1 MNADM
6 LKELEASVGQ
16 HGLLVGDDISPK
28 YWSDWRGTGD
38 NRPDYVLRPANTE
51 ELSRIMQICHRAGQR
66 VVAQGGMTGLV
77 AGARP
82 QAGEIPISFER
93 MSLVEGL
100 DRTSGT
106 ITVQSGTPLQ
116 TVQET
121 AEQHGF
127 YYPVD
132 LGARGS
138 CTVGGMLSTNAGG
151 NRVIRFGMTRQQ
163 VLGIEVVL
171 ADGTIVNSLNSLVKN
186 NTGYDLKQLFIGSEG
201 TLGLITRA
209 VLRLEPKPLSQIVAF
224 CGVPGF
230 DAVVELKQHL
240 QSELS
245 GGLSAFEVLW
255 QSTYTT
261 TVESLENLRKP
272 ISKDFPFYVLV
283 EAMGRNDARD
293 HDLFEAAIG
302 GALERGLVADAVV
315 SKSLGEVA
323 DLWLV
328 RDSVAEAM
336 ALQRPAVSYDVSLAI
351 ADMEY
356 FATEVEQRLSADV
369 GAVKVFIGGH
379 LGDGN
384 LHLVVCAVGHD
395 PQPAN
400 RIDDIVYGLVGALD
414 GSISAEH
421 GIGLAKREHLSRSRN
436 EAELDLMRTLKQAMD
451 PKGLLGRGRI
461 FEF

>member
-1 MNADM
+1 MNAGM
-6 LKELEASVGQ
+6 LKALEASVGE

-28 YWSDWRGTGD
+28 YWSDWRGPGD
-38 NRPDYVLRPANTE
+38 YRPDCVLRPANTE
-51 ELSRIMQICHRAGQR
+51 ELSRIMQICHQAGQR

-82 QAGEIPISFER
+82 QTGEIPISFER
-93 MSLVEGL
+93 MSLVESL

-138 CTVGGMLSTNAGG
+138 CTIGGMLSTNAGG

-163 VLGIEVVL
+163 VLGIEAVL

-209 VLRLEPKPLSQIVAF
+209 VLRLEPKPLSQTVAF

-261 TVESLENLRKP
+261 TVESLENLRKS
-272 ISKDFPFYVLV
+272 ISTDFPFYVLV
-283 EAMGRNDARD
+283 EAMGSNDDRD
-293 HDLFEAAIG
+293 RDLFETAIG

-315 SKSLGEVA
+315 SKSLAEVTE
-323 DLWLV
+323 LWLV

-336 ALQRPAVSYDVSLAI
+336 ALQRPTVSYDISLAI

-356 FATEVEQRLSADV
+356 FAMEVERRLSADL
-369 GAVKVFIGGH
+369 GAINVFIGGH

-384 LHLVVCAVGHD
+384 LHLVIRAMEHH
-395 PQPAN
+395 PQPAKQ
-400 RIDDIVYGLVGALD
+400 IDEIVYGLVGKLD

-436 EAELDLMRTLKQAMD
+436 EAELALMRTLKRAMD

-461 FEF
+461 FEP

>member
-1 MNADM
+1 MNADL
-6 LKELEASVGQ
+6 LKELEKSVGQ
-16 HGLLVGDDISPK
+16 QGFLKRGDVSPK
-28 YWSDWRGTGD
+28 YWSDWRGSGD
-38 NRPDYVLRPANTE
+38 CRPDFVLRPENTE

-82 QAGEIPISFER
+82 QAGEVPISFER
-93 MSLVEGL
+93 MSRVEGL

-116 TVQET
+116 TVQEK
-121 AEQHGF
+121 AEQNGF
-127 YYPVD
+127 FYPLD

-151 NRVIRFGMTRQQ
+151 NRVIRFGMTREQ

-209 VLRLEPKPLSQIVAF
+209 VLRLEPKPLSQTVAF

-230 DAVVELKQHL
+230 DAVVKLMRHL
-240 QSELS
+240 QSELG

-272 ISKDFPFYVLV
+272 ISSDFPFYVLV
-283 EAMGRNDARD
+283 EAMGGNDTRD
-293 HDLFEAAIG
+293 RDLFEMVIG
-302 GALERGLVADAVV
+302 GALQRGLVADAVV
-315 SKSLGEVA
+315 SKSLAEVA
-323 DLWLV
+323 ELWLV

-356 FATEVEQRLSADV
+356 FANEVEKRLSTDIGTA
-369 GAVKVFIGGH
+369 KVFIGGH

-384 LHLVVCAVGHD
+384 LHLVVHAVGHD
-395 PQPAN
+395 PQPAK

-421 GIGLAKREHLSRSRN
+421 GIGLAKREYLSQSRN
-436 EAELDLMRTLKQAMD
+436 AAELALMRVLKHAMD
-451 PKGLLGRGRI
+451 PKGLLGRDRI

>member
-1 MNADM
+1 MNMGLQKAFEATIGEHGV
-6 LKELEASVGQ
+6 LKGN
-16 HGLLVGDDISPK
+16 DISPK
-28 YWSDWRGTGD
+28 YWSDWRGPGD
-38 NRPDYVLRPANTE
+38 YRPDIVLRPANTE

-82 QAGEIPISFER
+82 QDREIPISFER
-93 MSLVEGL
+93 MSRIENL
-100 DRTSGT
+100 DRISGT
-106 ITVQSGTPLQ
+106 MTVQSGAPLQ
-116 TVQET
+116 TVQEK
-121 AEQHGF
+121 AEQNGF

-138 CTVGGMLSTNAGG
+138 CTIGGMLSTNAGG

-163 VLGIEVVL
+163 VLGIEAVL
-171 ADGTIVNSLNSLVKN
+171 ADGTVVSSLNSLVKN

-209 VLRLEPKPLSQIVAF
+209 VLRLEPKPLSQSVAF
-224 CGVPGF
+224 CGVPDF
-230 DAVVELKQHL
+230 DAVVQLKQHL
-240 QSELS
+240 QSSL
-245 GGLSAFEVLW
+245 GGDLSAFEVLW
-255 QSTYTT
+255 QLTYTT

-272 ISKDFPFYVLV
+272 VSADFPYYVLV
-283 EAMGRNDARD
+283 EAMGCNDDLDRE
-293 HDLFEAAIG
+293 LFEEVIG
-302 GALERGLVADAVV
+302 DALERGLIADAVV
-315 SKSLGEVA
+315 SKSLADVA
-323 DLWLV
+323 ELWLI

-336 ALQRPAVSYDVSLAI
+336 ALQRPAVSYDVSLEI

-356 FATEVEQRLSADV
+356 FATEVERRLSAEF

-384 LHLVVCAVGHD
+384 LHLVVRAVDHE
-395 PQPAN
+395 PQPVK

-421 GIGLAKREHLSRSRN
+421 GIGLAKREHLSLSRS
-436 EAELDLMRTLKQAMD
+436 EAEIALMRTLKRAMD

-461 FEF
+461 FEL